1 MERAVRQTVRDIAL
15 GISQRET
22 NGDSYASDGWFSR
35 FMETNKIWFKRVT
48 NLIALSD
55 DKLLQSQI
63 LQSKPQNTILIRGRR
78 LFILKS
84 LDDYHCPCHLFRA
97 TGFAPVKISFVLAVQ
112 AYGEKVTPLVILKGN
127 DNEIEKK
134 YGLWVV
140 YQTKAWFNQCLLK
153 QRLQLV
159 FPSVFDTVGK
169 LLVWDSCRSQIGQ

>member
-134 YGLWVV
+134 SGL
-140 YQTKAWFNQCLLK
+140 
-153 QRLQLV
+153 
-159 FPSVFDTVGK
+159 
-169 LLVWDSCRSQIGQ
+169 